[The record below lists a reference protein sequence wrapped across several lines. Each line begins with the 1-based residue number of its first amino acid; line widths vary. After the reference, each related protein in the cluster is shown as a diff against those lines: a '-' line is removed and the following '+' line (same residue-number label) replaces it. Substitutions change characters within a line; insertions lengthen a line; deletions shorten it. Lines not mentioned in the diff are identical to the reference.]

1 MLPSAFD
8 VLGPIMVGPSSS
20 HTAGA
25 LRIGRMAAELAPSE
39 IKAASFTLYNSFAKT
54 AEGHGTTRAL
64 VAGVLGMDTDDPRI
78 SHSREIAAERGVDI
92 AFELV
97 ASAPDIHPNTA
108 DVTLFCEGE
117 ATVEVRGE
125 SIGGG
130 RIRLSAIDGA
140 PIEVTGDLPT
150 LFIRHRDQPGVLGRL
165 CTAVAVAGVNIATI
179 KTTRRAPGA
188 DAFTVIESDEV
199 IPMELLDALIEDP
212 EVVYGRVLFIAGAR
226 LEAQAAFDEDFSSAS
241 ALLAAAQE
249 MPGSIGALMR
259 RREIALVAQDPHAN
273 AAASVDAAM
282 EKVAKVMGEEVR
294 DTLEEP
300 RPSLGGFL
308 DGEAKRVLDHERAL
322 TLLGGDVEGRAIAYA
337 MATVERS
344 DTMGVIVAAPT
355 AGASGIVP
363 GSLIALGEAL
373 AEAAG
378 LPLSP
383 VVSLPRFEKAL
394 WCAAAIGAI
403 AQGNASV
410 SGAEAGCQAE
420 TGVAAAMAA
429 AGLTQ
434 MLYGSPAACLDAAA
448 IAIANT
454 LGLVCDPALG
464 LVEYPCQL
472 RNAGGVAQA
481 FCAARL
487 ALSGVESPVGL
498 DEALAAMES
507 VGGALPAALRE
518 TAEGGLA
525 QCPSI
530 LARCKDCPHS

>member
-25 LRIGRMAAELAPSE
+25 LRIGRMAAELAPGS
-39 IKAASFTLYNSFAKT
+39 IKAATFTLYNSFAKT
-54 AEGHGTTRAL
+54 AEGHGTAKAL

-78 SHSREIAAERGVDI
+78 RRSLEIASERGVDVD
-92 AFELV
+92 FTLV
-97 ASAPDIHPNTA
+97 ASAPDAHPNTA
-108 DVTLFCEGE
+108 DVTLFCEGG

-130 RIRLSAIDGA
+130 RIRLTAIDGA

-179 KTTRRAPGA
+179 RTTRKAPGA

-199 IPMELLDALIEDP
+199 IPVELLEALTEDP
-212 EVVYGRVLFIAGAR
+212 EVAYGRVLFIAGAR
-226 LEAQAAFDEDFSSAS
+226 LEAQGTFDEDFSCAS
-241 ALLAAAQE
+241 ALLALAEE
-249 MPGSIGALMR
+249 MPGSIGAVMR
-259 RREIALVAQDPHAN
+259 RREIALVAQDRLAN
-273 AAASVDAAM
+273 AEASVDSAM
-282 EKVAKVMGEEVR
+282 AKVAKVMGEEVR
-294 DTLEEP
+294 DTLAAP

-308 DGEAKRVLDHERAL
+308 DGEAKRVFERERAL
-322 TLLGGDVEGRAIAYA
+322 TLLGGEVEGRAIAYA
-337 MATVERS
+337 MATIERS

-378 LPLSP
+378 LPLLP
-383 VVSLPRFEKAL
+383 TVALPRVEKAL

-420 TGVAAAMAA
+420 TGIACAMAA
-429 AGLTQ
+429 AALTQ
-434 MLYGSPAACLDAAA
+434 MLYGSPAACLNAAA
-448 IAIANT
+448 IAIANM

-487 ALSGVESPVGL
+487 ALSGVESPVGF
-498 DEALAAMES
+498 DEALGAMDR
-507 VGGALPAALRE
+507 VGAALPATLRE
-518 TAEGGLA
+518 TAGGGLA

-530 LARCKDCPHS
+530 LARCKDCPRI

>member
-25 LRIGRMAAELAPSE
+25 LRIGRMAAELAPAR
-39 IKAASFTLYNSFAKT
+39 ITAASFTLYNSFAKT
-54 AEGHGTTRAL
+54 AEGHGTAKAL
-64 VAGVLGMDTDDPRI
+64 VAGVLGMDTDDSRI
-78 SHSREIAAERGVDI
+78 RHALEIAVERGVDI
-92 AFELV
+92 AFTLIDS
-97 ASAPDIHPNTA
+97 ASGVHPNTA
-108 DVTLFCEGE
+108 DVTLFCEGDE
-117 ATVEVRGE
+117 TVVVRGE

-150 LFIRHRDQPGVLGRL
+150 LFIRHRDQTGVLGRL
-165 CTAVAVAGVNIATI
+165 CTAVAEAGVNIATI
-179 KTTRRAPGA
+179 RTTRKAPGE

-199 IPMELLDALIEDP
+199 IPVELLEALTEDP
-212 EVVYGRVLFIAGAR
+212 EVVYGRVLYVAGAR
-226 LEAQAAFDEDFSSAS
+226 LEAQGTFDGDFTSAS
-241 ALLAAAQE
+241 SLLALAEE
-249 MPGSIGALMR
+249 MPGSIGAVMR
-259 RREIALVAQDPHAN
+259 RREIALVAKDRAAN
-273 AAASVDAAM
+273 AKASVDASM
-282 EKVAKVMGEEVR
+282 AKVLAVMEAEVR
-294 DTLEEP
+294 GTLEKP

-308 DGEAKRVLDHERAL
+308 NGEAKRVLEHERAL
-322 TLLGGDVEGRAIAYA
+322 TLLGGDVEGRAMAYA
-337 MATVERS
+337 MATIERS

-363 GSLIALGEAL
+363 GCLIALGEAL
-373 AEAAG
+373 ASAAG
-378 LPLSP
+378 LPISP
-383 VVSLPRFEKAL
+383 TSALPRVEKAL

-429 AGLTQ
+429 AALSQ
-434 MLYGSPAACLDAAA
+434 MLYGSPAVCLNAAS

-464 LVEYPCQL
+464 LVEYPCQM

-487 ALSGVESPVGL
+487 ALSGVVSPVGL
-498 DEALAAMES
+498 DEVLGAMDS
-507 VGGALPAALRE
+507 VGAALPASLRE
-518 TAEGGLA
+518 TAGGGLA

-530 LARCKDCPHS
+530 LARCGGCPRA

>member
-39 IKAASFTLYNSFAKT
+39 IQAASFSLYNSFART
-54 AEGHGTTRAL
+54 AEGHGTAKAL
-64 VAGVLGMDTDDPRI
+64 VAGILGMDTDDPRI
-78 SHSREIAAERGVDI
+78 RSALEIAGERGIDI
-92 AFELV
+92 AFTLV
-97 ASAPDIHPNTA
+97 DSAPEVHPNTA
-108 DVTLFCEGE
+108 DITLYCEGGS
-117 ATVEVRGE
+117 TVEVRGE

-150 LFIRHRDQPGVLGRL
+150 LFIRHHDEPGVLGRL

-179 KTTRRAPGA
+179 KTTRKAPGG

-199 IPMELLDALIEDP
+199 IPVELLEALMEDP
-212 EVVYGRVLFIAGAR
+212 EVVYGRVLFVAGAR
-226 LEAQAAFDEDFSSAS
+226 LEAQGSFEEDFTSAS
-241 ALLAAAQE
+241 SLLALFEAL
-249 MPGSIGALMR
+249 PGSIGAVMR
-259 RREIALVAQDPHAN
+259 RREIALVAQDRLAN
-273 AAASVDAAM
+273 AEASVDASMAR
-282 EKVAKVMGEEVR
+282 VLAVMGDEVR
-294 DTLEEP
+294 DTLEDP

-308 DGEAKRVLDHERAL
+308 NGEAQRVFSHRRAL
-322 TLLGGDVEGRAIAYA
+322 ELLGGDVEGRAMAYA
-337 MATVERS
+337 MATIERS

-373 AEAAG
+373 AEVAG
-378 LPLSP
+378 LPRSP
-383 VVSLPRFEKAL
+383 AASLPRVEKAL

-429 AGLTQ
+429 AALTQ
-434 MLYGSPAACLDAAA
+434 MLYGSPAACLSAAA

-498 DEALAAMES
+498 DEALSAMDH
-507 VGGALPAALRE
+507 VGAALPASLRE
-518 TAEGGLA
+518 TAGGGLA

-530 LARCKDCPHS
+530 LARCKRCPRS